1 MSFIHKTPFRVY
13 APWCIVPSRR
23 TYALTMLGLAL
34 ILASVVVSF
43 PRSSQSKA
51 APAGAGGDWPMYM
64 RTSGRIG
71 FNKAE
76 TIINRTSA
84 PTLKVHWTIP
94 SGGAIFSQPVVANG
108 LVYWGSLDGYEHA
121 SDLNGNQLWQHY
133 LGIAGSCAPFNPL
146 GVVSTAAV
154 ATVPINGTNTS
165 VVFVGGGDDHLYAL
179 DAATGAPYWSTPI
192 GNPSTNTFIWD
203 SPLVFNNTVFI
214 GSATTGE
221 AAGCK
226 LVQGQFFELNASTG
240 AIEYTF
246 NPVPNGCTGA
256 GIWGS
261 PTFDGLSGSVYI
273 TTGNQSGSC
282 KEPYAVGLVKLRGSN
297 LAYQSSWQLP
307 LDQRLVSDADFGTT
321 PILFLATING
331 TTHRMVGAVHKNGFF
346 YAFDRSALSN
356 GPLWSKQIAIAG
368 NCPECGQG
376 SISPGVYDGSRLYVA
391 GGTTTINGVTCG
403 GSVNALDPATGKVLW
418 QTCLPK
424 TVLGAIT
431 EVTGVIAVIDGSH
444 LTLLNTATGAKLFD
458 DSAHFYGSPSI
469 SNGVLYAGTTT
480 GQLYAF
486 GL

>member
-64 RTSGRIG
+64 RTSGRIS

-84 PTLKVHWTIP
+84 PNLKVHWTIP

-226 LVQGQFFELNASTG
+226 LVQGQFFR
-240 AIEYTF
+240 
-246 NPVPNGCTGA
+246 V
-256 GIWGS
+256 
-261 PTFDGLSGSVYI
+261 
-273 TTGNQSGSC
+273 
-282 KEPYAVGLVKLRGSN
+282 
-297 LAYQSSWQLP
+297 
-307 LDQRLVSDADFGTT
+307 
-321 PILFLATING
+321 
-331 TTHRMVGAVHKNGFF
+331 
-346 YAFDRSALSN
+346 
-356 GPLWSKQIAIAG
+356 
-368 NCPECGQG
+368 EC
-376 SISPGVYDGSRLYVA
+376 L
-391 GGTTTINGVTCG
+391 
-403 GSVNALDPATGKVLW
+403 
-418 QTCLPK
+418 
-424 TVLGAIT
+424 
-431 EVTGVIAVIDGSH
+431 DGSH
-444 LTLLNTATGAKLFD
+444 
-458 DSAHFYGSPSI
+458 
-469 SNGVLYAGTTT
+469 
-480 GQLYAF
+480 
-486 GL
+486 